1 MVSKVSPAQRGTV
14 IGAGIVTE
22 LRDVLHTVLDAAGP
36 NAVAT
41 IPPGHF
47 GKEDGKSMLC
57 LLRDPSGK
65 KHCSYAGMC
74 REAAQGKRR

>member
-65 KHCSYAGMC
+65 KHCSYAG
-74 REAAQGKRR
+74 K

>member
-1 MVSKVSPAQRGTV
+1 MVSKLPIIWKQ
-14 IGAGIVTE
+14 E

-36 NAVAT
+36 DAVAT

-65 KHCSYAGMC
+65 KHCSYAGNPGPC
-74 REAAQGKRR
+74 K